1 MGTMRT
7 TILMLSVD
15 EAELLERSLP
25 AAMAQPH
32 AEVIVVDNASTDRTE
47 TVAETHGA
55 GYMRLRERQTYCA
68 AINAGIAATDGPAV
82 LLLNADCVVAP
93 DLLEQLTRR
102 LHDPRVGSVA
112 PKLIRAKSVDAEDRL
127 DLLDAAGMTIDR
139 RRKNGLVGHNAPAT
153 DYGTRAEVFG
163 ADGAAVLYRRETL
176 EDCAIGGE
184 VLDEDFELWAADVDL
199 AWRAQ
204 LLGWRSIYE
213 PAAVGWHVRYY
224 SPSTRAKLDPAHRRL
239 QFRNRLLMIAKN
251 ETGRGLARDFHR
263 IAFYELLAFGHCLL
277 REPDLL
283 GGYADALRLLPAARR
298 RRAMIAPRRAA
309 DRRVPFGIKPPR

>member
-1 MGTMRT
+1 MRT
-7 TILMLSVD
+7 TIVILSVD
-15 EAELLERSLP
+15 EAPLLVRSLP
-25 AAMAQPH
+25 AAMAQPD
-32 AEVIVVDNASTDRTE
+32 AEVLVVDNASTDLTE
-47 TVAETHGA
+47 TVVEACGA
-55 GYMRLRERQTYCA
+55 GYMRLRERVSYAA
-68 AINAGIAATDGPAV
+68 AINAGIAASDGAAV

-93 DLLEQLTRR
+93 DFLEQLTRR
-102 LHDPRVGSVA
+102 LNDPNVGSVA
-112 PKLIRAKSVDAEDRL
+112 PKLIRATSVDPADRL
-127 DLLDAAGMTIDR
+127 EVLDAAAMTIDR
-139 RRKNGLVGHNAPAT
+139 RRKNRLVGHNAPAG
-153 DYGTRAEVFG
+153 DYALKAEIFG

-176 EDCAIGGE
+176 EECAIGGE

-251 ETGRGLARDFHR
+251 ETAGSFARDFHR
-263 IAFYELLAFGHCLL
+263 IVFYEFLAFGHCLL

-298 RRAMIAPRRAA
+298 RRALIAPRRAGG
-309 DRRVPFGIKPPR
+309 RRVPFGIRPPR